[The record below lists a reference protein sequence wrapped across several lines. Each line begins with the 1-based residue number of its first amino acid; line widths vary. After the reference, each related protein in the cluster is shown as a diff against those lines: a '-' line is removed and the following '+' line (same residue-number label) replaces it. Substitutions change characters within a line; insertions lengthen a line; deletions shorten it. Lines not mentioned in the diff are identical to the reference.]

1 MSAIGERIRDKM
13 EDWGLDKYFGG
24 GGGGGGGGGADS
36 GQRTKL
42 IVGIVA
48 MVLAIVV
55 IGWQLLPS
63 GLGGSAP
70 AVSTPTLNWL
80 DNARQKLF
88 EAGTSTDKRLARV
101 SLDIVSAGG
110 GKDEVLVSGSISSAA
125 EAPLKDFITKLSPPF
140 PVRYQLEIDGKKR

>member
-13 EDWGLDKYFGG
+13 EDWGLDKYFK
-24 GGGGGGGGGADS
+24 GGGGGGGADS

-48 MVLAIVV
+48 LALAVIV

-63 GLGGSAP
+63 GLGGSA
-70 AVSTPTLNWL
+70 ASVATPTLNWV

-88 EAGTSTDKRLARV
+88 EAGTTTEKRFARV
-101 SLDIVSAGG
+101 SIDIVNTG
-110 GKDEVLVSGSISSAA
+110 GKDEVLVYGKIPNAAA

-140 PVRYQLEIDGKKR
+140 TVRYQLEIDGQKR